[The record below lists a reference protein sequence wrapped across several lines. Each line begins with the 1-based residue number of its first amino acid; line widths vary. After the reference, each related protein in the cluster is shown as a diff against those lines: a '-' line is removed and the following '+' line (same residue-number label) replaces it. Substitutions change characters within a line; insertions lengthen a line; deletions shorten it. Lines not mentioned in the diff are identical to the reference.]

1 MQPPIRPDLPRLL
14 ERCRKGDRRAW
25 NELVEG
31 TESLVYSI
39 PRRMGLSP
47 EDCEDVFQDTFLS
60 LLKNLDRIQDPF
72 ALPRWL
78 GVTASN
84 FALQIVRVRSRA
96 QLQDLADAS
105 LEDLIAGEELAA
117 DRSAETA
124 ERADLARIAID
135 ALPEKCR
142 KLLTLLFFE
151 DKMDYQTVAD
161 MLGIP
166 IGAIGPTRARCLEKV
181 RVRLKELGFFD

>member
-1 MQPPIRPDLPRLL
+1 MVDGLQ
-14 ERCRKGDRRAW
+14 
-25 NELVEG
+25 
-31 TESLVYSI
+31 SLVYSV

-60 LLKNLDRIQDPF
+60 LLKNLDRIQDPM

-84 FALQIVRVRSRA
+84 FSLQVVRAKGRTP
-96 QLQDLADAS
+96 QQDLADIS
-105 LEDLIAGEELAA
+105 LEEMIAA
-117 DRSAETA
+117 DEQAADKSAEAAA
-124 ERADLARIAID
+124 EADLARAAIES
-135 ALPEKCR
+135 LPEKCR
-142 KLLTLLFFE
+142 RLLTLLFFE
-151 DKMDYQTVAD
+151 EKMDYQSVAET
-161 MLGIP
+161 LGIP